1 MKMNSFR
8 SLMKSTRLRRYLRLG
23 CCLLFCGNVLV
34 ISAERAETW
43 WALQS
48 LKRPI
53 IPEEASKF
61 SGWASNP
68 IDRFIALKYLE
79 HGFAPSL
86 QADRVSLIRRASF
99 DLTGLPPSSLEVDAF
114 LNDDSPDA
122 YENLI
127 EHLLASPRY
136 GERWARHWMDVVH
149 YAETHGHDEDAIR
162 ENAWPYRDYLIESFN
177 SDKPYAQFVREQVAG
192 DVLFQD
198 QPSAV
203 RAIGMLA
210 TGPWDESSQ
219 MGISDGTIDKKIAQY
234 LDRDDMVATVMST
247 FVSTTVHCARCHDH
261 KFDPVSMDDYYS
273 LQAVFSGVDK
283 VDRPYDLNAQVAKR
297 REQLL
302 DEKAKLDHGELPHLL
317 PNHLLLADREQQLRL
332 GQGGWV
338 VLSGAKVQSTEGVSF
353 EVKPDGSYLALG
365 QAPERDTV
373 TFTVALPIDGVT
385 AVQLDVLT
393 DESLP
398 KGGPG
403 RAPNGNLHLSEIV
416 LKVFG
421 RPVRIVKAKADF
433 NQANWEVRHAIDGD
447 SKTAWGVHP
456 EESKPH
462 RAMFVFEKPLA
473 ARKGEMIEI
482 ELRQLHGGSHLI
494 GRSRLSVTNEAKPAL
509 VEILPPDVAQALA
522 IEPPKRTAGQSK
534 VLALYFSREANA
546 EDLAELGERPKVYA
560 VASDFS
566 ALGNFKPAG
575 KPRDVHV
582 LLRGSIHS
590 PGEKAVP
597 GALDCVDALNSRFA
611 ISSSD
616 DEGKRRAA
624 LAAWLADE
632 QNVLT
637 WRSIVNRVWHYHF
650 GRGLVGTPND
660 FGRMGDRP
668 SHPELLDWLTF
679 EFRARNGSLK
689 WLHRTI
695 VTSSVYQQS
704 CAHHADYARRD
715 ADNRWLWRMNR
726 ARLDAESYRDSL
738 LQLAGNIDFKMGG
751 ASARHFNMS
760 KGVHVTPNLDYVG
773 FDPDSP
779 ANFRRSV
786 YRFVF
791 RTVPDP
797 LMQLMDCPDASQHA
811 PKRESSVTALQA
823 LAMMNNRFLV
833 RQSERLAKRLC
844 HETSSLSGQVE
855 RLFELV
861 YYRKPVPE
869 EGRMVLALAREHG
882 LANACRVMLNSNEF
896 IFLN

>member
-1 MKMNSFR
+1 M
-8 SLMKSTRLRRYLRLG
+8 
-23 CCLLFCGNVLV
+23 
-34 ISAERAETW
+34 
-43 WALQS
+43 
-48 LKRPI
+48 
-53 IPEEASKF
+53 
-61 SGWASNP
+61 
-68 IDRFIALKYLE
+68 
-79 HGFAPSL
+79 
-86 QADRVSLIRRASF
+86 
-99 DLTGLPPSSLEVDAF
+99 
-114 LNDDSPDA
+114 
-122 YENLI
+122 
-127 EHLLASPRY
+127 
-136 GERWARHWMDVVH
+136 
-149 YAETHGHDEDAIR
+149 
-162 ENAWPYRDYLIESFN
+162 
-177 SDKPYAQFVREQVAG
+177 
-192 DVLFQD
+192 
-198 QPSAV
+198 
-203 RAIGMLA
+203 
-210 TGPWDESSQ
+210 
-219 MGISDGTIDKKIAQY
+219 
-234 LDRDDMVATVMST
+234 
-247 FVSTTVHCARCHDH
+247 
-261 KFDPVSMDDYYS
+261 
-273 LQAVFSGVDK
+273 
-283 VDRPYDLNAQVAKR
+283 
-297 REQLL
+297 
-302 DEKAKLDHGELPHLL
+302 
-317 PNHLLLADREQQLRL
+317 
-332 GQGGWV
+332 
-338 VLSGAKVQSTEGVSF
+338 
-353 EVKPDGSYLALG
+353 
-365 QAPERDTV
+365 
-373 TFTVALPIDGVT
+373 
-385 AVQLDVLT
+385 
-393 DESLP
+393 
-398 KGGPG
+398 
-403 RAPNGNLHLSEIV
+403 
-416 LKVFG
+416 
-421 RPVRIVKAKADF
+421 
-433 NQANWEVRHAIDGD
+433 
-447 SKTAWGVHP
+447 
-456 EESKPH
+456 
-462 RAMFVFEKPLA
+462 
-473 ARKGEMIEI
+473 
-482 ELRQLHGGSHLI
+482 
-494 GRSRLSVTNEAKPAL
+494 
-509 VEILPPDVAQALA
+509 
-522 IEPPKRTAGQSK
+522 
-534 VLALYFSREANA
+534 
-546 EDLAELGERPKVYA
+546 
-560 VASDFS
+560 
-566 ALGNFKPAG
+566 
-575 KPRDVHV
+575 
-582 LLRGSIHS
+582 
-590 PGEKAVP
+590 P

-624 LAAWLADE
+624 LANWLADE

-833 RQSERLAKRLC
+833 RQSERLAKRLR

-861 YYRKPVPE
+861 YHRKPVPE

>member
-1 MKMNSFR
+1 
-8 SLMKSTRLRRYLRLG
+8 MKSTCLRGYVTLG
-23 CCLLFCGNVLV
+23 CFLLLFGNVLML
-34 ISAERAETW
+34 SAERAETS
-43 WALQS
+43 WALQP
-48 LKRPI
+48 LKRPA
-53 IPEEASKF
+53 IPQEASKF

-68 IDRFIALKYLE
+68 IDRFIALKHLQ

-86 QADRVSLIRRASF
+86 PADRVSLIRRASF
-99 DLTGLPPSSLEVDAF
+99 DLTGLPPSPGEVDAF
-114 LNDDSPDA
+114 VNDDSPVA
-122 YENLI
+122 YANLI
-127 EHLLASPRY
+127 ERLLGSPHY

-192 DVLFQD
+192 DVLFPD

-234 LDRDDMVATVMST
+234 LDRDDMIATVMST

-283 VDRPYDLNAQVAKR
+283 VDRPYDTNAQAAKR
-297 REQLL
+297 RKQLL
-302 DEKAKLDHGELPHLL
+302 DEKAKLDRGELPHPL
-317 PNHLLLADREQQLRL
+317 PNYLLLADREEQLRF
-332 GQGGWV
+332 GQGVWV
-338 VLSGAKVQSTEGVSF
+338 VLSGAKVQSTDGVTF
-353 EVKPDGSYLALG
+353 EAKKDGSFLALG
-365 QAPERDTV
+365 QAPERDTAAFAAV
-373 TFTVALPIDGVT
+373 VPIDGVT

-403 RAPNGNLHLSEIV
+403 RAPNGNLHLSEILV
-416 LKVFG
+416 KVAG
-421 RPVRIVKAKADF
+421 RPVKIAQAKADF
-433 NQANWEVRHAIDGD
+433 NQANWVVGHAIDGD
-447 SKTAWGVHP
+447 PKTAWGVHP
-456 EESKPH
+456 EESKSH

-494 GRSRLSVTNEAKPAL
+494 GRSRLSVTNEAKPVL
-509 VEILPPDVAQALA
+509 VKILPPDVGQALA
-522 IEPPKRTAGQSK
+522 IEPAKRTTEQTK
-534 VLALYFSREANA
+534 FLTLYFSREANTK
-546 EDLAELGERPKVYA
+546 ELSELGERSKVYA

-590 PGEKAVP
+590 PGEKAMP
-597 GALDCVDALNSRFA
+597 GALNCIGALKSRFA
-611 ISSSD
+611 IASPD
-616 DEGKRRAA
+616 DEGQRRAA
-624 LAAWLADE
+624 LADWLADE

-679 EFRARNGSLK
+679 EFRARSGSMK

-695 VTSSVYQQS
+695 MTSSVYQQT
-704 CAHHADYARRD
+704 CEHHAEYNRRD

-738 LQLAGNIDFKMGG
+738 LQLAGNIDLKMGG

-811 PKRESSVTALQA
+811 PKRESSVNALQA

-833 RQSERLAKRLC
+833 RQSERLAERLR
-844 HETSSLSGQVE
+844 HDTTTLSGQVG

-861 YYRKPVPE
+861 YHRRPVPE
-869 EGRMVLALAREHG
+869 EGRMVLELAREHG

-896 IFLN
+896 IFVN

>member
-1 MKMNSFR
+1 M
-8 SLMKSTRLRRYLRLG
+8 LW
-23 CCLLFCGNVLV
+23 
-34 ISAERAETW
+34 AERAETW
-43 WALQS
+43 WALQP
-48 LKRPI
+48 LKKPA
-53 IPEEASKF
+53 IPKEASKF

-68 IDRFIALKYLE
+68 IDRFIALKYLQ

-86 QADRVSLIRRASF
+86 QADRVALIRRASF
-99 DLTGLPPSSLEVDAF
+99 DLTGLPPSRLEVDVF
-114 LNDDSPDA
+114 LNDDSPNA
-122 YENLI
+122 YESLI
-127 EHLLASPRY
+127 EHLLGSPRY

-177 SDKPYAQFVREQVAG
+177 SDKPYARFVREQVAG

-234 LDRDDMVATVMST
+234 LDRDDMIATVMST

-283 VDRPYDLNAQVAKR
+283 VDRPYDLNVQVAKR

-302 DEKAKLDHGELPHLL
+302 DEKAKLDRGQLPHLL
-317 PNHLLLADREQQLRL
+317 PNRLLLADREQQLRR

-353 EVKPDGSYLALG
+353 EAKQDGSFLALG

-416 LKVFG
+416 LKASG
-421 RPVRIVKAKADF
+421 RPVRIVKAEADF
-433 NQANWEVRHAIDGD
+433 NQASWEVRHAIDGD
-447 SKTAWGVHP
+447 LKTAWGIHP

-462 RAMFVFEKPLA
+462 RAMFIFEKPLA

-482 ELRQLHGGSHLI
+482 ELHQLHGGSHLI
-494 GRSRLSVTNEAKPAL
+494 GRSRLSVTNKDKPAL
-509 VEILPPDVAQALA
+509 GKILPPDVGQALA
-522 IEPPKRTAGQSK
+522 IEPSKRTAGQTE

-546 EDLAELGERPKVYA
+546 EGLAELGERPKVYA

-582 LLRGSIHS
+582 LLRGSIHT

-597 GALDCVDALNSRFA
+597 GALDCIDALNSRFA

-624 LAAWLADE
+624 LADWLADE
-632 QNVLT
+632 QNILT

-679 EFRARNGSLK
+679 EFRARSGSLK

-695 VTSSVYQQS
+695 MTSSVYQQS
-704 CAHHADYARRD
+704 CAHHADYASRD

-811 PKRESSVTALQA
+811 PKRESSVNPLQA

-833 RQSERLAKRLC
+833 RQSERLAKRLR
-844 HETSSLSGQVE
+844 HESSSLSGQVE

-869 EGRMVLALAREHG
+869 EGRLVLALAREHG

>member
-1 MKMNSFR
+1 M
-8 SLMKSTRLRRYLRLG
+8 LW
-23 CCLLFCGNVLV
+23 
-34 ISAERAETW
+34 AERAETW
-43 WALQS
+43 WALKP
-48 LKRPI
+48 LKRPV
-53 IPEEASKF
+53 IPEESSKF
-61 SGWASNP
+61 TGWASNP
-68 IDRFIALKYLE
+68 IDRFIALKYTR

-86 QADRVSLIRRASF
+86 QADRLLLIRRVSF
-99 DLTGLPPSSLEVDAF
+99 DLTGLPPSPLEVDVF
-114 LNDDSPDA
+114 QNNDSPNA
-122 YENLI
+122 YESLI
-127 EHLLASPRY
+127 EHLLSSPRY

-234 LDRDDMVATVMST
+234 LDRDDMIATVMST

-261 KFDPVSMDDYYS
+261 KFDPVSMGDYYS
-273 LQAVFSGVDK
+273 LQAVFAGVDK
-283 VDRPYDLNAQVAKR
+283 VDRPYDLNAKVAKR

-302 DEKAKLDHGELPHLL
+302 VEKAKLDSGELTHLL

-338 VLSGAKVQSTEGVSF
+338 VLSDAKVQSTEGVPF
-353 EVKPDGSYLALG
+353 EAKQDGSFLALG

-393 DESLP
+393 DKSLP

-416 LKVFG
+416 LKAFG
-421 RPVRIVKAKADF
+421 QPVRIIKAKADF
-433 NQANWEVRHAIDGD
+433 NQSNWEVRHAIDGD

-473 ARKGEMIEI
+473 VRKGEMIEI

-494 GRSRLSVTNEAKPAL
+494 GRPRLWVTNEAKPAL
-509 VEILPPDVAQALA
+509 VKILPSEVGQALA
-522 IEPPKRTAGQSK
+522 IEPAKRTARQAK
-534 VLALYFSREANA
+534 VLALYLSREANA
-546 EDLAELGERPKVYA
+546 EDLAELGKRPKVYA
-560 VASDFS
+560 VASNFS

-597 GALDCVDALNSRFA
+597 GALNCVDALNSRFA

-624 LAAWLADE
+624 LADWLADE

-668 SHPELLDWLTF
+668 SHPELLDWLAF

-695 VTSSVYQQS
+695 MTSSVYKQV
-704 CAHHADYARRD
+704 CAHHEDYARRD

-726 ARLDAESYRDSL
+726 SRLDAESYRDSL
-738 LQLAGNIDFKMGG
+738 LQLAGNIDFRMGG
-751 ASARHFNMS
+751 VSARHFNMS

-811 PKRESSVTALQA
+811 PKRESSVNALQA

-855 RLFELV
+855 RLFELL
-861 YYRKPVPE
+861 YHRKPALE

-896 IFLN
+896 VFLN

>member
-1 MKMNSFR
+1 M
-8 SLMKSTRLRRYLRLG
+8 LW
-23 CCLLFCGNVLV
+23 
-34 ISAERAETW
+34 AERAETW
-43 WALQS
+43 WALQP
-48 LKRPI
+48 LKRPT

-68 IDRFIALKYLE
+68 IDRFIALKYLQ

-99 DLTGLPPSSLEVDAF
+99 DLIGLPPSPMEVDVF

-122 YENLI
+122 YERLI
-127 EHLLASPRY
+127 EHLLGSPRY

-192 DVLFQD
+192 DVLFPD

-234 LDRDDMVATVMST
+234 LDRDDMIATVMST

-283 VDRPYDLNAQVAKR
+283 VDRHYDLNAQVAKR
-297 REQLL
+297 RERLL
-302 DEKAKLDHGELPHLL
+302 DEKTKLDRGELMHLL

-353 EVKPDGSYLALG
+353 EAKGDGSFLALG

-373 TFTVALPIDGVT
+373 TFTVALPIDGIT

-416 LKVFG
+416 LKAFG

-482 ELRQLHGGSHLI
+482 ELHQLHGGSHLI

-509 VEILPPDVAQALA
+509 VKILPPNVSQVLA
-522 IEPPKRTAGQSK
+522 IEPAKRTAVQTK
-534 VLALYFSREANA
+534 VLALYFSRESNA

-590 PGEKAVP
+590 PGERAVP

-695 VTSSVYQQS
+695 MTSSVYQQS
-704 CAHHADYARRD
+704 CAHHADYTRRD

-833 RQSERLAKRLC
+833 RQSERLAKRLR

-861 YYRKPVPE
+861 YHRKPVPE